1 MQVKATSVNVY
12 LKHNHLT
19 TLTITRANSCSMEHG
34 NRSLV
39 LDNMNSLKSIIR
51 FVHHFEFVI
60 LPQGSGIDLIVI
72 CVPARGGNGSRSK
85 CFFTIRAL
93 NKF

>member
-12 LKHNHLT
+12 LKHNQLT

-39 LDNMNSLKSIIR
+39 LDNMNSLKSIIW

-60 LPQGSGIDLIVI
+60 
-72 CVPARGGNGSRSK
+72 CVPTRGVNGS
-85 CFFTIRAL
+85 
-93 NKF
+93 